1 MSSEVAKRYAEGLLQ
16 VAKENGT
23 VQTKKEQALTISQ
36 LLMQYPELMDFFN
49 AVQISSE
56 KKKETVQDVFGRQMD
71 IDMVH
76 FLKLLIDKHRIYC
89 LPEILR
95 DFVHMCNDE
104 LHIQE
109 AIVYSVRELCPED
122 MQKIKEVLQ
131 KKTGTVIELQN
142 HLDQRLIGGI
152 KIAMDHQITDVSM
165 QNLLNKLKEV
175 LLKGERA

>member
-1 MSSEVAKRYAEGLLQ
+1 MSSEAAKRYAEGFLQ
-16 VAKENGT
+16 LAIENKT
-23 VQTKKEQALTISQ
+23 VQSKKEQALAISQ
-36 LLMQYPELMDFFN
+36 LLVQYPELMEFFN
-49 AVQISSE
+49 AVQITSDQ
-56 KKKETVQDVFGRQMD
+56 KKEMIQNVFGNQMD
-71 IDMVH
+71 IDTVH
-76 FLKLLIDKHRIYC
+76 FLKLLTDKHRIYC

-122 MQKIKEVLQ
+122 MQKIKDALE
-131 KKTGTVIELQN
+131 KKTGAAIELQN
-142 HLDQRLIGGI
+142 HLDHRLIGGI

-165 QNLLNKLKEV
+165 QNQLNKLKEV